1 MLTATDSAV
10 IAIYVVV
17 MTWMGLVARKKVT
30 NVDEYFAAG
39 HRLPWWMAA
48 ISHHVSGYSAVLFVG
63 FAGRASSAGF
73 SMWTLFSLSCF
84 IAMMI
89 AALAWA
95 PRWSRLKVLTPVEY
109 LEARYDNSVRLLVAL
124 AGIGVKF
131 VDLGIKLYA
140 ISIVV
145 QICTGWDL
153 LHIIAVG
160 GLVTIVYVLVGGL
173 WATVLTDV
181 LQFFIQFV
189 LSILVMIIVL
199 EYVGGWDSL
208 WDQLPAERAVLF
220 NAEAGIGFDFWLVLL
235 IVTILSYSGG
245 TWGLA
250 QRFISVGQS
259 KDTQKAALLSGFL
272 YLLYPIVIFV
282 PAWAAPLMMPE
293 YFDPNSLLPREGFD
307 PDQTYVLLARQVLT
321 DLAPGLIGLLICSMF
336 AATMS
341 MIDSD
346 INSLAAVFTKDIYQR
361 NFNRQASG
369 QTLFRTGMIATVAFG
384 MAVLITAI
392 WVAESEGIG
401 KVFEKTI
408 KMFSAVLPPVAI
420 PLMFG
425 LIWRRTTARG
435 AILSLIG
442 GLLTYA
448 LFNSIYPDN
457 FTINLG
463 AELVV
468 SFLIYFA
475 EGFVSKRSAE
485 KEREVAALFDRLKG

>member
-1 MLTATDSAV
+1 
-10 IAIYVVV
+10 
-17 MTWMGLVARKKVT
+17 
-30 NVDEYFAAG
+30 
-39 HRLPWWMAA
+39 
-48 ISHHVSGYSAVLFVG
+48 
-63 FAGRASSAGF
+63 
-73 SMWTLFSLSCF
+73 
-84 IAMMI
+84 
-89 AALAWA
+89 
-95 PRWSRLKVLTPVEY
+95 
-109 LEARYDNSVRLLVAL
+109 
-124 AGIGVKF
+124 
-131 VDLGIKLYA
+131 
-140 ISIVV
+140 
-145 QICTGWDL
+145 
-153 LHIIAVG
+153 
-160 GLVTIVYVLVGGL
+160 
-173 WATVLTDV
+173 
-181 LQFFIQFV
+181 
-189 LSILVMIIVL
+189 
-199 EYVGGWDSL
+199 
-208 WDQLPAERAVLF
+208 
-220 NAEAGIGFDFWLVLL
+220 
-235 IVTILSYSGG
+235 
-245 TWGLA
+245 
-250 QRFISVGQS
+250 
-259 KDTQKAALLSGFL
+259 
-272 YLLYPIVIFV
+272 
-282 PAWAAPLMMPE
+282 MMPE

-361 NFNRQASG
+361 NFNRQASD

-425 LIWRRTTARG
+425 LIWKRTTARG

-457 FTINLG
+457 FTLNLG